1 MSAPHEAVTSHAETS
16 RLPASELARQLV
28 HNLGPTLVALLAD
41 VRDRKLPYKWSQTD
55 GPRPRDAAL
64 TRLQVA
70 HRCWNML
77 SGTESADVARSWFIG
92 ANPHLDE
99 ESPAIAIRDGRYRE
113 VITAAVAFAHHSG
126 D

>member
-1 MSAPHEAVTSHAETS
+1 MSAPHEAVASHAEAS
-16 RLPASELARQLV
+16 RLPTSELTGQLV
-28 HNLGPTLVALLAD
+28 HNLGPTLVALVAN

-70 HRCWNML
+70 HRCWSIL
-77 SGTESADVARSWFIG
+77 SSTESADVARAWFIG
-92 ANPHLDE
+92 ANPHLE
-99 ESPAIAIRDGRYRE
+99 EDSPAIAIRDGRYRE
-113 VITAAVAFAHHSG
+113 VITAAVAFADRSG